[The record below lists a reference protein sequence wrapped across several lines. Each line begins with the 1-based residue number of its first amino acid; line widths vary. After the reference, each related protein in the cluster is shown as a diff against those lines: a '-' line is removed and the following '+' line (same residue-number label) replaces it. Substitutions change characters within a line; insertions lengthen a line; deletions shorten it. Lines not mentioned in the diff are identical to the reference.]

1 MSEAEF
7 LEHIRSHQGL
17 IYKLVAIY
25 SYNEEDKKDLYQEV
39 MYQAW
44 KGWPNYRGQSKIS
57 TWLYKVCL
65 NTIFTQ
71 KRKKNVVQYSDKL
84 DQMTNANVAPV
95 AEQREDSAK
104 LQTAIKMLS
113 ETDRAVIALH
123 LDGYGNDE
131 IAELVGITANNV
143 SVKLYRI
150 KQQLLTLL
158 KKL

>member
-1 MSEAEF
+1 MSEVEF
-7 LEHIRSHQGL
+7 LDHIKAHQGL

-25 SYNEEDKKDLYQEV
+25 SYDEEDKKDLYQEV

-44 KGWPNYRGQSKIS
+44 KGWPAYKGQAKIS

-71 KRKKNVVQYSDKL
+71 KRKKNLVQYSDQL
-84 DQMTNANVAPV
+84 EQMARASVAPV
-95 AEQREDSAK
+95 AEQREDAAK
-104 LQTAIKMLS
+104 LQAAIKMLS
-113 ETDRAVIALH
+113 EPDRAVIALH
-123 LDGYGNDE
+123 LDGYGNED
-131 IAELVGITANNV
+131 IAALLGITANNAN
-143 SVKLYRI
+143 VKLYRI